1 MQNSKTESCR
11 LCAASHSSLTPIF
24 NVSPSNSS
32 VLIADMIT
40 AICPIKIEFSDRKS
54 KTICDECSKTIQ
66 AAYSLRL
73 KSVEVDRKMEQM
85 KMPAPPPPPPPK
97 IVTASKVVTAPKPKV
112 NFVPPKNPVPANVP
126 IEHIDLDLSSFQ
138 NANESDLFNNSILSA
153 VDFNADPTIVENTIL
168 VDAGEFA
175 CNICSELEFL

>member
-11 LCAASHSSLTPIF
+11 LCAASHSSFTPIF

-85 KMPAPPPPPPPK
+85 KMPAPPPPPPK
-97 IVTASKVVTAPKPKV
+97 IVTAPKPKV
-112 NFVPPKNPVPANVP
+112 NFVPANVP

-153 VDFNADPTIVENTIL
+153 VDFNADPEKTVL